1 MSLWTP
7 IRNLRADYRAFSV
20 IEVVVAFGLLSV
32 MVAIFFNLI
41 PSSTL
46 ATYRAE
52 NRLSASNL
60 AQNQLETLR
69 ATSFD
74 DLPGWNGKVESLTR
88 GPTVFTVSTEVLPV
102 DSMDPK
108 ELQLVKV
115 KVTWTERDKQQSLS
129 SELRVFN
136 QSR

>member
-1 MSLWTP
+1 MSLRTP
-7 IRNLRADYRAFSV
+7 IRNLKAGGRAFSV

-52 NRLSASNL
+52 NRLSAANL

-69 ATSFD
+69 AASFD
-74 DLPGWNGKVESLTR
+74 DLADWDQKVESFTR
-88 GPTVFTVSTEVLPV
+88 GSTEFTLTTSVLPI
-102 DSMDPK
+102 DSMNPD
-108 ELQLVKV
+108 EIRQVVVKV
-115 KVTWTERDKQQSLS
+115 QWIEREKQQTLS

>member
-1 MSLWTP
+1 M
-7 IRNLRADYRAFSV
+7 
-20 IEVVVAFGLLSV
+20 VVAFGLLSV

-52 NRLSASNL
+52 NRLSAANL

-69 ATSFD
+69 AASFD
-74 DLPGWNGKVESLTR
+74 DLADWDQKVESFTR
-88 GPTVFTVSTEVLPV
+88 GSTEFTLTTSVLPI
-102 DSMDPK
+102 DSMNPD
-108 ELQLVKV
+108 EIRQVVVKV
-115 KVTWTERDKQQSLS
+115 QWIEREKQQTLS

>member
-1 MSLWTP
+1 M
-7 IRNLRADYRAFSV
+7 RNAVRNYRAFSV

-46 ATYRAE
+46 ATFRAE
-52 NRLSASNL
+52 NRLTASNL
-60 AQNQLETLR
+60 AQNQLEMLR

-74 DLPGWNGKVESLTR
+74 ELPSWEGKVETVNR
-88 GPTVFTVSTEVLPV
+88 GSTSFTVTTRVLPIDKV
-102 DSMDPK
+102 NPD
-108 ELQLVKV
+108 ELKLLQVQ
-115 KVTWTERDKQQSLS
+115 VTWSERGKSQALA